1 MPKGNGGQYFND
13 EDLNALETQAL
24 SANQTLKV
32 SMARLEQARAT
43 AAIQVATLFPTVSTS
58 PGVTRQRLSGNRP
71 TNGVP
76 ITLKPITQ
84 NAFSCR
90 SRSVMKSI
98 CLAAEGAVLRRR
110 KPPIKPTPRTLRM
123 CGYCY
128 FAACREFTRSNP
140 F

>member
-1 MPKGNGGQYFND
+1 
-13 EDLNALETQAL
+13 
-24 SANQTLKV
+24 
-32 SMARLEQARAT
+32 MARLEQARAT

-71 TNGVP
+71 TNGGAHHAKAHYTKRFFP
-76 ITLKPITQ
+76 
-84 NAFSCR
+84 CR

-123 CGYCY
+123 CGYWLLRSSPATFHLRELDSECAD
-128 FAACREFTRSNP
+128 FIRTGALQKGLDLVNSRQAAK
-140 F
+140 